1 VTGYLV
7 AEEMLEAAQVGG
19 QSLGEPVTE
28 FARDHGIVGTR
39 SAGRQEPGQPGALI
53 GPPSRMELDLTAR

>member
-19 QSLGEPVTE
+19 KALGEPAAE
-28 FARDHGIVGTR
+28 FARDRGVAGTG
-39 SAGRQEPGQPGALI
+39 SPGRQEPGQPGALI
-53 GPPSRMELDLTAR
+53 GSPSRIERDLASR